1 MPGISLFFD
10 SSALI
15 AGIISPSGAARAL
28 LLLSENKRLTI
39 TISEQVVVEVERSL
53 ARKAPAAL
61 PFAREMIRE
70 ARMVIVNDPTPEEL
84 TARIDWI
91 SHTPDLPILV
101 AAFKARV
108 DFLVTLNTRHFLD
121 DPSVAEKSRLRIG
134 TPGDALKW
142 VRDRM
147 LSLD

>member
-10 SSALI
+10 SSALV
-15 AGIISPSGAARAL
+15 AGIISPSGAAPAL
-28 LLLSENKRLTI
+28 LLLSESKRLSI
-39 TISEQVVVEVERSL
+39 IISEQVLVEVERSL
-53 ARKAPAAL
+53 ARKVPAAL
-61 PFAREMIRE
+61 PFAREMIRA
-70 ARMVIVNDPTPEEL
+70 ARLVIVNDPAPEEL
-84 TARIDWI
+84 AARIEWI
-91 SHTPDLPILV
+91 THTPDLPILV

-108 DFLVTLNTRHFLD
+108 DFLVTLNSRHFLD
-121 DPSVAEKSRLRIG
+121 DPSVAEKSGLRIG